1 VEGRDVGGGGG
12 DDLGDKSGFGLEIG
26 SEASSLSE
34 ESLVSEPVS
43 DDDESDELELPS
55 ASESSDPLGSGLF
68 GFRWVIPS
76 ASLIFF
82 S

>member
-1 VEGRDVGGGGG
+1 MAGRDVGGGGG

-55 ASESSDPLGSGLF
+55 ASEEIPLTYS
-68 GFRWVIPS
+68 
-76 ASLIFF
+76 F
-82 S
+82 SYAKS